1 MIVFDLRCGAR
12 HVFEAWFGSTADFDA
27 QGARGL
33 ISCPI
38 CGDATV
44 TKAAM
49 APAVPAKGNHRRSPA
64 EDKAMLGALAKMQA
78 EIEASSDYVGPRFAV
93 EARAIHDGDSLPRA
107 IFGEATLHDAALMIA
122 DGIAVA
128 PLPFRSRRNS
138 DA

>member
-49 APAVPAKGNHRRSPA
+49 APAVPAKGNQRRSPA
-64 EDKAMLGALAKMQA
+64 EDKAILGALAAMQA
-78 EIEASSDYVGPRFAV
+78 EVEASSDYVGPRFAV

-107 IFGEATLHDAALMIA
+107 IFGEATLHDAAQLVA